1 MSMQRDS
8 QALVGLVVTDSIVY
22 TLHEFCC
29 ACTAQEELIIALVEE
44 GIVEPVAQ
52 DDADDLHFSGSS
64 LARARTA
71 LRLQRELEINLSGVA
86 LALDLM
92 DEVQAL
98 RRRLLRLGI
107 TDV

>member
-1 MSMQRDS
+1 MENNSEP
-8 QALVGLVVTDSIVY
+8 LVGLVVTESTVY
-22 TLHEFCC
+22 TLDEFCC
-29 ACTAQEELIIALVEE
+29 ACTVQVEHVVALVDE
-44 GIVEPVAQ
+44 GIVEPVSR
-52 DDADDLHFSGSS
+52 DDTDDLLFSGTS

-71 LRLQRELEINLSGVA
+71 LRLQRELEINLAGVA

-92 DEVQAL
+92 DEVKAL